1 MLSMGA
7 LNIPFNPF
15 PYTMINK
22 IKVLVLNQSYEPLQI
37 CTAKRAIVLLF
48 SGKAQRVEDSDRVV
62 SSPSLMIVLP
72 SVIRL
77 NRYIHRPLKYTLA
90 FNKKNILKRDN
101 FTCQYCGRNGGEK
114 LTIDHVLPKSLGGRT
129 IWENVVSACRCCNLK
144 KGNKTLKEVNMELLR
159 APARPLSPVHLLLAA
174 FSVQAAKEWHKY
186 LHFTPSGFSNPS

>member
-1 MLSMGA
+1 
-7 LNIPFNPF
+7 
-15 PYTMINK
+15 MINK
-22 IKVLVLNQSYEPLQI
+22 IKVLVLNQSYEPLQV

-48 SGKAQRVEDSDRVV
+48 SGKAQRVEDSDRVI
-62 SSPSLMIVLP
+62 SSPSLMMVLP

-77 NRYIHRPLKYTLA
+77 NRYIHRPFKYTLA

-101 FTCQYCGRNGGEK
+101 FTCQYCERNGGER

-129 IWENVVSACRCCNLK
+129 VWENVVSACRGCNLK
-144 KGNKTLKEVNMELLR
+144 KGSKTLKEANMELLR

-174 FSVQAAKEWHKY
+174 FSVQAAKEWQKY